1 MIISISGLHGTGKS
15 TIAKKIAEALSY
27 EYYSTGNAFREKAK
41 ELNMTLEEF
50 TRYVEN
56 HPEID
61 NELDEKIVK
70 IAKKGDI
77 VVDSQ
82 LSGFL
87 LKSIADLRIIL
98 TCPLETRVKRMA
110 ERDGAQYD
118 EKMEETIM
126 REKSEADRF
135 KDLYKID
142 LNDANQIKEA
152 YDVIISTEGLSI
164 EEVFNNAMHV
174 INSKNPLAS

>member
-1 MIISISGLHGTGKS
+1 MIISISGIHGTGKS
-15 TIAKKIAEALSY
+15 TIAKKIAETLGY
-27 EYYSTGNAFREKAK
+27 KYYSTGNAFREKAK
-41 ELNMTLEEF
+41 EMNMTLEEF
-50 TRYVEN
+50 TLHVEK

-61 NELDEKIVK
+61 NELDEKIVL
-70 IAKKGDI
+70 IAKEGNI

-87 LKSIADLRIIL
+87 LKSIATLRIIL

-110 ERDGAQYD
+110 NRDGTSYE

-135 KDLYKID
+135 KELYNID

-152 YDVIISTEGLSI
+152 YDVILATEGLSI
-164 EEVFNNAMHV
+164 EQVFDNAMHV
-174 INSKNPLAS
+174 IRSKNS

>member
-15 TIAKKIAEALSY
+15 TIAKRIAEALSY
-27 EYYSTGNAFREKAK
+27 EYYSTGNAFREKAR
-41 ELNMTLEEF
+41 ELNMSLEEF
-50 TRYVEN
+50 TRHVEK

-61 NELDEKIVK
+61 NELDEKIIK

-110 ERDGAQYD
+110 ERDGTLYD
-118 EKMEETIM
+118 EKMEETLM
-126 REKSEADRF
+126 RENSEAERF
-135 KDLYKID
+135 NELYNID
-142 LNDANQIKEA
+142 LNDVNQIKEA
-152 YDVIISTEGLSI
+152 YDVIIATEGLSI
-164 EEVFNNAMHV
+164 EQVFNNVMHV
-174 INSKNPLAS
+174 INSKNHIAS

>member
-15 TIAKKIAEALSY
+15 TIARKIAEALNY
-27 EYYSTGNAFREKAK
+27 DYYSTGNAFRDKAK
-41 ELNMTLEEF
+41 EMNMTLEEF
-50 TRYVEN
+50 TRHVEN

-61 NELDEKIVK
+61 NELDEKIVE
-70 IAKKGDI
+70 IARKGDV

-87 LKSIADLRIIL
+87 LKSIANLRIIL

-110 ERDGAQYD
+110 ERDGSSYN

-126 REKSEADRF
+126 REHSEAERF
-135 KDLYKID
+135 KELYSID
-142 LNDANQIKEA
+142 LKDVNQIKEA
-152 YDVIISTEGLSI
+152 HDVILATEGLPI
-164 EEVFNNAMHV
+164 EQVFKNAMHV
-174 INSKNPLAS
+174 IKSKNI

>member
-15 TIAKKIAEALSY
+15 TIAQKIAEALGY
-27 EYYSTGNAFREKAK
+27 NYYSTGNAFREKAK
-41 ELNMTLEEF
+41 EMNMTLEEF
-50 TRYVEN
+50 TRHVEN

-70 IAKKGDI
+70 MAKNGDI

-87 LKSIADLRIIL
+87 LKSIANLRIIL
-98 TCPLETRVKRMA
+98 TCPLENRVKRMA
-110 ERDGAQYD
+110 ERDGSSYN

-126 REKSEADRF
+126 REQSESERF
-135 KDLYKID
+135 KELYDID
-142 LNDANQIKEA
+142 LNDVNQIKEA
-152 YDVIISTEGLSI
+152 YDVILATEGLSI
-164 EEVFNNAMHV
+164 EQVFTNAMHV
-174 INSKNPLAS
+174 IKGKNL